1 MIKTV
6 KHQDKEYEI
15 FNGLVF
21 DKGTN
26 ERVMEIISANLNN
39 RERIRIFYGN
49 ANDGIDWCETYDTIG
64 YIGSTRPSSAICGGR
79 FPLLI
84 KSKRSIGGDAIMCD
98 NILKITKDKKT
109 LYVHPKYSCGIEI
122 REISDEKYKYE
133 LVNKISSSSFVWKVE
148 TLKSAEIIRDFFLGK
163 RNNYISK

>member
-1 MIKTV
+1 
-6 KHQDKEYEI
+6 
-15 FNGLVF
+15 
-21 DKGTN
+21 
-26 ERVMEIISANLNN
+26 
-39 RERIRIFYGN
+39 
-49 ANDGIDWCETYDTIG
+49 
-64 YIGSTRPSSAICGGR
+64 
-79 FPLLI
+79 
-84 KSKRSIGGDAIMCD
+84 MCD

-133 LVNKISSSSFVWKVE
+133 LVNKNSSSSCVWKVE